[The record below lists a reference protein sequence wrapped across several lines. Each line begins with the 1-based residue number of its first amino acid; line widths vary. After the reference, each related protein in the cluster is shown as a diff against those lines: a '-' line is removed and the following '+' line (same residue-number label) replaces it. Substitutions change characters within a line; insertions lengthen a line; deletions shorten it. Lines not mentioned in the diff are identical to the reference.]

1 MLFTDYTQC
10 FKYIYLV
17 QKKIL
22 LRLTYKTHI
31 IELMVVLFG
40 ALAMVNCEPR
50 QARKGATVVIDSGA
64 EVWLF
69 ESPPITFG
77 LQNGLSSS
85 CA

>member
-31 IELMVVLFG
+31 IGLMVVLFG

-50 QARKGATVVIDSGA
+50 QARKGATVVISPCA
-64 EVWLF
+64 EMLLRRT
-69 ESPPITFG
+69 TFKFMG
-77 LQNGLSSS
+77 LEI
-85 CA
+85 